1 MRLEGKV
8 VNALVMAKKAVQ
20 GIKDPDKT
28 FYSIGIVKDE
38 ELGELSCTK
47 EVYDSVEKM
56 NYYDFGFCYNQQ
68 YKSLQLDSILV
79 HHGSLFP
86 ASVTDVSAAPA
97 EQIEAVPETVAA
109 EEKEEKKEEASATVA
124 VEEKKEEA
132 STTTKSSKK

>member
-86 ASVTDVSAAPA
+86 ASVTDASVAPAVPA
-97 EQIEAVPETVAA
+97 EQIEAVPETAA
-109 EEKEEKKEEASATVA
+109 EEKKEEASAT
-124 VEEKKEEA
+124 
-132 STTTKSSKK
+132 TKSSKK